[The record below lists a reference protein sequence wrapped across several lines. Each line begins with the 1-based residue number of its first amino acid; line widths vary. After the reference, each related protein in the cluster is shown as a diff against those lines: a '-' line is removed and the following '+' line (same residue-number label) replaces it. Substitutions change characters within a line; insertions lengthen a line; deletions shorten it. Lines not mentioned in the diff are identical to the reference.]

1 MPRAS
6 LVGVSL
12 LLTVIVEIVLFILV
26 AHWLGVGLT
35 ILLVLATSLLGAWIV
50 RTAGLRAWRRLRA
63 AGMAGRPPGPEV
75 SRGLLG
81 LLSGLLLVL
90 PGFLT
95 DAVGLALLAPPVQ
108 RVAGRGVQRIAER
121 RMSSAAAGNLFGPR
135 RVRVRRGEAYRPAPD
150 GPPPPGDAPIEGEIV
165 DG

>member
-12 LLTVIVEIVLFILV
+12 LLTVIVEIVLFVLV

-50 RTAGLRAWRRLRA
+50 RTAGLRAWRRLRT
-63 AGMAGRPPGPEV
+63 AGMAGRAPGPEV

-108 RVAGRGVQRIAER
+108 RVAGRGVQRFAER
-121 RMSSAAAGNLFGPR
+121 RMSSAAAGDLFGPR
-135 RVRVRRGEAYRPAPD
+135 RVRVRRGEAYRPTPD
-150 GPPPPGDAPIEGEIV
+150 GPPPPGDTPIEGEIV

>member
-1 MPRAS
+1 MPRLS
-6 LVGVSL
+6 LVGLGL
-12 LLTVIVEIVLFILV
+12 LLTVIVEIVLFVLV

-35 ILLVLATSLLGAWIV
+35 VLLVLATSLLGAWLV
-50 RTAGLRAWRRLRA
+50 RSA
-63 AGMAGRPPGPEV
+63 
-75 SRGLLG
+75 G

-108 RVAGRGVQRIAER
+108 RVAGRGVQRFAER
-121 RMSSAAAGNLFGPR
+121 RISSSAAGNLFGPR
-135 RVRVRRGEAYRPAPD
+135 RVRVRRGEAYRPTPE
-150 GPPPPGDAPIEGEIV
+150 GPPPPGGAPIEGEIV

>member
-95 DAVGLALLAPPVQ
+95 DAVGLMLLAPPVQ
-108 RVAGRGVQRIAER
+108 RVAGRGVQRFAER

-150 GPPPPGDAPIEGEIV
+150 GPPPPGGAPIEGEIV